1 MYIYLINT
9 HGKEYEIYN
18 QKKDRINYVRPGVLK
33 KTLYNDK
40 KDKVA
45 EIKTPVFEKLSPV
58 YKIKT
63 DTGVCKVRRTRRNRY
78 KISPYNWKLRIKKGK
93 GIIHSGRSVL
103 AEIYKEQN
111 DEYDV
116 YIMNI
121 KKGAD
126 TVLMAGILTVI
137 AEDEINNDLVSN
149 ILDGTGNV
157 LDFLDIFI

>member
-18 QKKDRINYVRPGVLK
+18 QKKDRINYVRSGVLK

-63 DTGVCKVRRTRRNRY
+63 DTGCLQGQENTQKQ
-78 KISPYNWKLRIKKGK
+78 I
-93 GIIHSGRSVL
+93 
-103 AEIYKEQN
+103 
-111 DEYDV
+111 
-116 YIMNI
+116 
-121 KKGAD
+121 
-126 TVLMAGILTVI
+126 
-137 AEDEINNDLVSN
+137 
-149 ILDGTGNV
+149 
-157 LDFLDIFI
+157 

>member
-1 MYIYLINT
+1 MYIYLIDT
-9 HGKEYEIYN
+9 HNGDYEIYD
-18 QKKDRINYVRPGVLK
+18 QKKDRINYVRSGAFK

-40 KDKVA
+40 KEKVA
-45 EIKTPVFEKLSPV
+45 EIRIPVFKKLSAV

-63 DTGVCKVRRTRRNRY
+63 DTGICKVRRTRRNRY

-103 AEIYKEQN
+103 AELYKECN

-116 YIMNI
+116 YIMDI
-121 KKGAD
+121 RKGAD

-137 AEDEINNDLVSN
+137 TEDEPGCISE
-149 ILDGTGNV
+149 TKK
-157 LDFLDIFI
+157 

>member
-9 HGKEYEIYN
+9 HGKECEIYN
-18 QKKDRINYVRPGVLK
+18 QRKDRINYVRAGVLK
-33 KTLYNDK
+33 NILY

-58 YKIKT
+58 YKMKT

-78 KISPYNWKLRIKKGK
+78 RISPYNWKLRIKKGK

-116 YIMNI
+116 YIMDI
-121 KKGAD
+121 RKGVD
-126 TVLMAGILTVI
+126 TTLMAGILTVI
-137 AEDEINNDLVSN
+137 AQDEINNDLVSN

-157 LDFLDIFI
+157 LDFMDIFI

>member
-18 QKKDRINYVRPGVLK
+18 QKKDRINYVRSGVLK

-103 AEIYKEQN
+103 AELYKECN

-116 YIMNI
+116 YIMDI
-121 KKGAD
+121 KKGVD
-126 TVLMAGILTVI
+126 ITLMAGILTVI
-137 AEDEINNDLVSN
+137 AADETGAVFGNTCNNEN
-149 ILDGTGNV
+149 GNYRHY
-157 LDFLDIFI
+157 

>member
-9 HGKEYEIYN
+9 HGNEYEIYN
-18 QKKDRINYVRPGVLK
+18 QRKDRINYVRSGVLK
-33 KTLYNDK
+33 KLLYNDK
-40 KDKVA
+40 KEKVA

-63 DTGVCKVRRTRRNRY
+63 DTGICKVKRTRRNRY

-93 GIIHSGRSVL
+93 GMIHSGRSVL

-116 YIMNI
+116 YIMDI
-121 KKGAD
+121 KKGVD
-126 TVLMAGILTVI
+126 ITLMAGILTVI
-137 AEDEINNDLVSN
+137 AENSEGYDVLNGINGASSAASFG
-149 ILDGTGNV
+149 I
-157 LDFLDIFI
+157 IE

>member
-9 HGKEYEIYN
+9 HSNEYEIYN
-18 QKKDRINYVRPGVLK
+18 QRKDRINYVKSGVLK
-33 KTLYNDK
+33 KLLYNDK
-40 KDKVA
+40 KEKVA

-63 DTGVCKVRRTRRNRY
+63 DTGVCKVKRTRRNRY

-93 GIIHSGRSVL
+93 GMIHSGRSVL

-116 YIMNI
+116 YIMDI
-121 KKGAD
+121 KKGVD
-126 TVLMAGILTVI
+126 TTLMAGILTVI
-137 AEDEINNDLVSN
+137 AENSEGYDVLNGINGASSAESFG
-149 ILDGTGNV
+149 IIG
-157 LDFLDIFI
+157 

>member
-1 MYIYLINT
+1 MYIYLIDT
-9 HGKEYEIYN
+9 HNGDYEIYD
-18 QKKDRINYVRPGVLK
+18 QKKDRINYVRSGAFK

-40 KDKVA
+40 KEKVA
-45 EIKTPVFEKLSPV
+45 EIRIPVFKKLSAV

-63 DTGVCKVRRTRRNRY
+63 DTGICKVRRTRRNRY

-103 AEIYKEQN
+103 AELYKECN

-116 YIMNI
+116 YIMDI
-121 KKGAD
+121 RKGAD

-137 AEDEINNDLVSN
+137 AENSGGYDALNGINGASSAESFG
-149 ILDGTGNV
+149 IIG
-157 LDFLDIFI
+157 

>member
-9 HGKEYEIYN
+9 HSNEYEIYN
-18 QKKDRINYVRPGVLK
+18 QRKDRINYVKSGVLK
-33 KTLYNDK
+33 KLLYNDK
-40 KDKVA
+40 KEKVA

-63 DTGVCKVRRTRRNRY
+63 DTGVCKVKRTRRNRY

-93 GIIHSGRSVL
+93 GMIHSGRSVL

-116 YIMNI
+116 YIMDI
-121 KKGAD
+121 KKGVD
-126 TVLMAGILTVI
+126 TTLMAGILTVI
-137 AEDEINNDLVSN
+137 AENSGGYDVLNGINGASSAESFG
-149 ILDGTGNV
+149 I
-157 LDFLDIFI
+157 IE

>member
-9 HGKEYEIYN
+9 HGREYEIYN
-18 QKKDRINYVRPGVLK
+18 QRKDRINYVRSGVLR

-63 DTGVCKVRRTRRNRY
+63 ETGVCKVRRTRRNRY

-116 YIMNI
+116 YIMDI
-121 KKGAD
+121 KKGVD
-126 TVLMAGILTVI
+126 TTLMAGILTVI
-137 AEDEINNDLVSN
+137 AENSRGYDVLSGINGASSAASFG
-149 ILDGTGNV
+149 IIG
-157 LDFLDIFI
+157 

>member
-9 HGKEYEIYN
+9 HGNEYEIYN
-18 QKKDRINYVRPGVLK
+18 QRKDRINYVKSGVLK
-33 KTLYNDK
+33 KLLYNDK
-40 KDKVA
+40 KEKVA

-63 DTGVCKVRRTRRNRY
+63 DTGVCKVKRTRRNRY

-93 GIIHSGRSVL
+93 GMIHSGRSVL

-116 YIMNI
+116 YIMDI
-121 KKGAD
+121 KKGVD
-126 TVLMAGILTVI
+126 ITLMAGILTVI
-137 AEDEINNDLVSN
+137 AENSEGYDVLNGINGASSAASFG
-149 ILDGTGNV
+149 I
-157 LDFLDIFI
+157 IE

>member
-1 MYIYLINT
+1 M
-9 HGKEYEIYN
+9 
-18 QKKDRINYVRPGVLK
+18 
-33 KTLYNDK
+33 YNDK

-116 YIMNI
+116 YIMDI
-121 KKGAD
+121 RKGAD

-137 AEDEINNDLVSN
+137 AENSGGYDALNGINGASSAESFG
-149 ILDGTGNV
+149 IIG
-157 LDFLDIFI
+157 

>member
-9 HGKEYEIYN
+9 HGNEYEIYN
-18 QKKDRINYVRPGVLK
+18 QRKDRINYVKSGVLK
-33 KTLYNDK
+33 KLLYNDK
-40 KDKVA
+40 KEKVA

-63 DTGVCKVRRTRRNRY
+63 DTGICKVKRTRRNRY

-93 GIIHSGRSVL
+93 GMIHSGRSVL

-116 YIMNI
+116 YIMDI
-121 KKGAD
+121 KKGVD
-126 TVLMAGILTVI
+126 ITLMAGILTVI
-137 AEDEINNDLVSN
+137 AENSGGYDALNGINGASSAESFG
-149 ILDGTGNV
+149 I
-157 LDFLDIFI
+157 IE

>member
-9 HGKEYEIYN
+9 HSNEYEIYN
-18 QKKDRINYVRPGVLK
+18 QRKDRINYVKSGVLK
-33 KTLYNDK
+33 KLLYNDK
-40 KDKVA
+40 KEKVA

-63 DTGVCKVRRTRRNRY
+63 DTGICKVKRTRRNRY

-93 GIIHSGRSVL
+93 GMIHSGRSVL

-116 YIMNI
+116 YIMDI
-121 KKGAD
+121 KKGVD
-126 TVLMAGILTVI
+126 TTLMAGILTVI
-137 AEDEINNDLVSN
+137 AENSGGYDVLNGINGASSAESFG
-149 ILDGTGNV
+149 I
-157 LDFLDIFI
+157 IE

>member
-9 HGKEYEIYN
+9 HSNEYEIYN
-18 QKKDRINYVRPGVLK
+18 QRKDRINYVKSGVLK
-33 KTLYNDK
+33 KLLYNDK
-40 KDKVA
+40 KEKVA

-63 DTGVCKVRRTRRNRY
+63 DTGVCKVKRTRRNRY

-93 GIIHSGRSVL
+93 GMIHSGRSVL

-116 YIMNI
+116 YIMDI
-121 KKGAD
+121 KKGVD
-126 TVLMAGILTVI
+126 TTLMAGILTVI
-137 AEDEINNDLVSN
+137 AENSGGYDVLNGINGASSAASFG
-149 ILDGTGNV
+149 I
-157 LDFLDIFI
+157 IE

>member
-9 HGKEYEIYN
+9 HSNEYEIYN
-18 QKKDRINYVRPGVLK
+18 QRKDRINYVKSGVLK
-33 KTLYNDK
+33 KLLYNDK
-40 KDKVA
+40 KEKVA

-63 DTGVCKVRRTRRNRY
+63 DTGICKVKRTRRNRY

-93 GIIHSGRSVL
+93 GMIHSGRSVL

-116 YIMNI
+116 YIMDI
-121 KKGAD
+121 KKGVD
-126 TVLMAGILTVI
+126 ITLMAGILTVI
-137 AEDEINNDLVSN
+137 AENSEGYDVLNGINGASSAASFG
-149 ILDGTGNV
+149 I
-157 LDFLDIFI
+157 IE

>member
-1 MYIYLINT
+1 MYIYLIDT
-9 HGKEYEIYN
+9 HNGDYEIYD
-18 QKKDRINYVRPGVLK
+18 QKKDRINYVRSGVLK

-40 KDKVA
+40 KEKVA
-45 EIKTPVFEKLSPV
+45 EIRIPVFKKLRAV

-63 DTGVCKVRRTRRNRY
+63 DTGICKVRRTRRNRY

-103 AEIYKEQN
+103 AELYKECN

-116 YIMNI
+116 YIMDI
-121 KKGAD
+121 RKGAD

-137 AEDEINNDLVSN
+137 TEDEPGCISE
-149 ILDGTGNV
+149 TKK
-157 LDFLDIFI
+157 